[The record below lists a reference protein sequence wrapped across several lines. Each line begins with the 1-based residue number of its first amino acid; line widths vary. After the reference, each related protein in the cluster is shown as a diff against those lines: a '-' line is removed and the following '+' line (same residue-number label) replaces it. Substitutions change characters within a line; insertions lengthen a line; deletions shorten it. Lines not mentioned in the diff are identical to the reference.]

1 MSSLAES
8 GVDASARSIDSD
20 WAPAWAF
27 GWALGAASRIMF
39 RRWKCALSYAT
50 MSIVN
55 CLFEIAMLTKS
66 TLSKVSAVPAP
77 KKKAVP
83 TKGRRGVNPFTCEQP
98 IVVKMARGSG
108 KHFTFLELMK
118 ADEPRRVLVVHDGL
132 QSLIMEEAAQAL
144 AVPKATLFGAIGVPV
159 STMSRRLQSGA
170 RLSLDESDKVDRV
183 AQAFKRAIDVF
194 GQEQMAREWMSTRLL
209 ALGDRT
215 PLELLD
221 SSAGYQMVLNTIG
234 RIAYGAPA

>member
-1 MSSLAES
+1 MLSKSS
-8 GVDASARSIDSD
+8 
-20 WAPAWAF
+20 
-27 GWALGAASRIMF
+27 
-39 RRWKCALSYAT
+39 
-50 MSIVN
+50 
-55 CLFEIAMLTKS
+55 
-66 TLSKVSAVPAP
+66 LSKVAAVPAA
-77 KKKAVP
+77 KKKVVP
-83 TKGRRGVNPFTCEQP
+83 TEGRRGVGPLTRKP
-98 IVVKMARGSG
+98 SVVVKMASGSDP
-108 KHFTFLELMK
+108 HFTFLELMK

-144 AVPKATLFGAIGVPV
+144 GVPKATLFSAIGVPV

-183 AQAFKRAIDVF
+183 AQAFKRAIEMF